1 MQVRS
6 WARDRVPA
14 LTGLLTAVALA
25 LVFGSVLGVVPTPPR
40 APTAVLEAIPAVNAV
55 VSLAAI
61 VAIVTGW
68 RAIRRGEVRRHRAA
82 MLTAF
87 GLFALFLT
95 LYLYRVSILGP
106 SEFPGPETVYTFV
119 YLPFL
124 AIHIL
129 LAIVC
134 VPLLF
139 YVILLGTTRPVREL
153 YDTNH
158 ARVGKI
164 AASLWL
170 VSFTMGITVFLML
183 YVVPW

>member
-1 MQVRS
+1 MQKF
-6 WARDRVPA
+6 ARDRVPE
-14 LTGLLTAVALA
+14 LTALLSAVSLA
-25 LVFGSVLGVVPTPPR
+25 LVFGSVLGVVPMPPR

-55 VSLAAI
+55 LSLGAI

-82 MLTAF
+82 MLTAL
-87 GLFALFLT
+87 GLFALFLV

-106 SEFPGPETVYTFV
+106 SDFPGPELVYTYL

-124 AIHIL
+124 AVHIL
-129 LAIVC
+129 LAVVC
-134 VPLLF
+134 IPLLF
-139 YVILLGTTRPVREL
+139 YVVLLGTTRPVEAV
-153 YDTNH
+153 YGTNH
-158 ARVGKI
+158 RRVGRV

-170 VSFTMGITVFLML
+170 VSFTMGIAVFLML